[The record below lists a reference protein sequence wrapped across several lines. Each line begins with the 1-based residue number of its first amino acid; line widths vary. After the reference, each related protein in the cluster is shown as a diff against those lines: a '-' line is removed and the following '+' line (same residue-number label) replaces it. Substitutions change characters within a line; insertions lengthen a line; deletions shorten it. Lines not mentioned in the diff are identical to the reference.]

1 MVFLSGQTEPYLS
14 FYFVYNA
21 ISVRT
26 YLPTNPFTPCERKAV
41 FSLAGIYFLRMFG
54 VFMILP
60 VLSLYAEGLSGATP
74 FVIGLALGIYGFT
87 QAVFQ
92 VPFGMLSDRYNRK
105 YIIAM
110 GLIIF
115 GIGSVV
121 AALADSMAGLV
132 AGRAIQGAGAISAAV
147 LALNADLTRND
158 QRTKSM
164 AIIGISIGVAFMAS
178 LILAPVIQG
187 YIGVPGLFWMVAVL
201 SVSAVF
207 VLAKVVPDAEP
218 ADRQIGAGLSAGQFR
233 RLLGNPQLLQ
243 LNLGILILHLV
254 LTALFL
260 LLPTLFREK
269 SGFELSGHWKLY
281 LVVLGVSV
289 AGMAPFVMAGSKE
302 RWLKSTYRAAIGVL
316 LMATCGMFFA
326 HHSTLF
332 AVMVAAALFFSA
344 FNALES
350 LLPSIV
356 SQVAPRNQRG
366 AAMGIYNTF
375 QFSGIFLG
383 GAGGGWLNGQ
393 YGHAGVLVFCVLA
406 ITAWLGSTIALGGL
420 RGTVTEE

>member
-1 MVFLSGQTEPYLS
+1 
-14 FYFVYNA
+14 
-21 ISVRT
+21 
-26 YLPTNPFTPCERKAV
+26 
-41 FSLAGIYFLRMFG
+41 
-54 VFMILP
+54 MILP
-60 VLSLYAEGLSGATP
+60 VLSLYAERLSGATP
-74 FVIGLALGIYGFT
+74 FLIGLTLGVYGFT

-92 VPFGMLSDRYNRK
+92 IPFGMLSDRYNRK
-105 YIIAM
+105 HIIAM

-132 AGRAIQGAGAISAAV
+132 AGRAIQGAGAISAAI

-201 SVSAVF
+201 SVSAV
-207 VLAKVVPDAEP
+207 VILAKVVPDAGP
-218 ADRQIGAGLSAGQFR
+218 ADRQTGAALSSGQFR
-233 RLLGNPQLLQ
+233 RLFGNSQLLQ

-260 LLPTLFREK
+260 LLPALFREK
-269 SGFELSGHWKLY
+269 SGFALSDHWKLY
-281 LVVLGVSV
+281 LVVLAVSV
-289 AGMAPFVMAGSKE
+289 VGMAPFVMAGSKE
-302 RWLKSTYRAAIGVL
+302 RWLKSAYRVAIGIL
-316 LMATCGMFFA
+316 LVATCGMFFA
-326 HHSTLF
+326 YQSTLF
-332 AVMVAAALFFSA
+332 AVMAAAALFFSA

-356 SQVAPRNQRG
+356 SQIAPRNQRG

-375 QFSGIFLG
+375 QFAGIFLG

-393 YGHAGVLVFCVLA
+393 YGHVGVLVFCVLA
-406 ITAWLGSTIALGGL
+406 ITVWMGFTIALGGL
-420 RGTVTEE
+420 RGTFTAE